1 MAGYDAQ
8 DVAWSRLENNCR
20 FLTSDALGH
29 SAVRR
34 RGLPSAKPGSRMSF
48 QDRGDASVSPS
59 SSDDD
64 DDDDDPIL
72 TRIRQQIQ
80 DDDVKYG
87 KPPGVDASVR
97 QQQTTATVVRHVR
110 DAGPRGMPAPTY
122 RPRLVVARRAGVDAD
137 GGAGTSPGPSQ
148 LEVNNLDP
156 VRVDT
161 HAATHRGAT
170 QARVGRTS
178 AAIRIA
184 RAGAAGTS
192 TKPATDATDLETRS
206 HVESSAA
213 LAELEAILADDA
225 AFRPSRSTSA
235 APADASSKDLE
246 ETMRRVDR
254 AAYEAERTRG
264 ELRARVSGIMA
275 KVDDVTASSAS
286 LREIESMAKEL
297 HERTSDFGKELVE
310 VARINDVR
318 LDDD

>member
-1 MAGYDAQ
+1 
-8 DVAWSRLENNCR
+8 
-20 FLTSDALGH
+20 
-29 SAVRR
+29 
-34 RGLPSAKPGSRMSF
+34 MSF

-72 TRIRQQIQ
+72 TRVRQQIQ

-184 RAGAAGTS
+184 CAGAAGTS
-192 TKPATDATDLETRS
+192 TKPAEDATNLETRS

-254 AAYEAERTRG
+254 AASEAERTRG

>member
-1 MAGYDAQ
+1 
-8 DVAWSRLENNCR
+8 
-20 FLTSDALGH
+20 
-29 SAVRR
+29 
-34 RGLPSAKPGSRMSF
+34 MSF

-59 SSDDD
+59 SSDD

-156 VRVDT
+156 ARVDT

-225 AFRPSRSTSA
+225 AFRPSRSA
-235 APADASSKDLE
+235 AAAADASSNDLE
-246 ETMRRVDR
+246 ETMRRADD
-254 AAYEAERTRG
+254 AASEAERTRG
-264 ELRARVSGIMA
+264 ELRARVSAIAA
-275 KVDDVTASSAS
+275 KVDDMTASSAS
-286 LREIESMAKEL
+286 LREIESMAEEL
-297 HERTSDFGKELVE
+297 HERTSDFGEELVE

>member
-1 MAGYDAQ
+1 
-8 DVAWSRLENNCR
+8 
-20 FLTSDALGH
+20 
-29 SAVRR
+29 
-34 RGLPSAKPGSRMSF
+34 
-48 QDRGDASVSPS
+48 
-59 SSDDD
+59 
-64 DDDDDPIL
+64 
-72 TRIRQQIQ
+72 
-80 DDDVKYG
+80 
-87 KPPGVDASVR
+87 
-97 QQQTTATVVRHVR
+97 
-110 DAGPRGMPAPTY
+110 MPAPTY
-122 RPRLVVARRAGVDAD
+122 RPRLVVARRAGGDAD

-156 VRVDT
+156 GRVDT

-246 ETMRRVDR
+246 ETMKRVDR
-254 AAYEAERTRG
+254 AASEAERTRG

-275 KVDDVTASSAS
+275 KVDDMTASSAS

>member
-1 MAGYDAQ
+1 M
-8 DVAWSRLENNCR
+8 
-20 FLTSDALGH
+20 
-29 SAVRR
+29 RR
-34 RGLPSAKPGSRMSF
+34 RGLPSAKPGPRMSF
-48 QDRGDASVSPS
+48 QDRGDASVSAS
-59 SSDDD
+59 SS
-64 DDDDDPIL
+64 DDDDPIL

-122 RPRLVVARRAGVDAD
+122 RPRLVMARRAGGDAD

-148 LEVNNLDP
+148 LEVHNLDP
-156 VRVDT
+156 GRVDA

-192 TKPATDATDLETRS
+192 TKPAEDATDLETRS
-206 HVESSAA
+206 HAESSAA
-213 LAELEAILADDA
+213 LAELEAILADDS

-235 APADASSKDLE
+235 AAADASSKDLE
-246 ETMRRVDR
+246 ETMRRADR
-254 AAYEAERTRG
+254 AASEAERTRG

-275 KVDDVTASSAS
+275 KVDDMTASSAS

-310 VARINDVR
+310 VARINAVR

>member
-1 MAGYDAQ
+1 
-8 DVAWSRLENNCR
+8 
-20 FLTSDALGH
+20 
-29 SAVRR
+29 
-34 RGLPSAKPGSRMSF
+34 MSF

>member
-1 MAGYDAQ
+1 
-8 DVAWSRLENNCR
+8 
-20 FLTSDALGH
+20 
-29 SAVRR
+29 
-34 RGLPSAKPGSRMSF
+34 MSF
-48 QDRGDASVSPS
+48 QDRGDASVSAS
-59 SSDDD
+59 SSDDDD

-87 KPPGVDASVR
+87 KPGVDASVR

-122 RPRLVVARRAGVDAD
+122 RPRLVVARRAGGDAD

-148 LEVNNLDP
+148 LEVPNLHP
-156 VRVDT
+156 GRVDT

-192 TKPATDATDLETRS
+192 TKPATDATDLETRAT
-206 HVESSAA
+206 HIESSAA

-235 APADASSKDLE
+235 AAADASSRDLE
-246 ETMRRVDR
+246 ETMRRADD
-254 AAYEAERTRG
+254 AASEAERTRG
-264 ELRARVSGIMA
+264 ELRARVSGIIA
-275 KVDDVTASSAS
+275 KVDDMTASSAS

>member
-1 MAGYDAQ
+1 
-8 DVAWSRLENNCR
+8 
-20 FLTSDALGH
+20 
-29 SAVRR
+29 
-34 RGLPSAKPGSRMSF
+34 MSF
-48 QDRGDASVSPS
+48 QDRCDASVSPS

-156 VRVDT
+156 GRVDT

-192 TKPATDATDLETRS
+192 TKPATDATDLETRAT
-206 HVESSAA
+206 HIESSAA

-254 AAYEAERTRG
+254 AASEAERTRG

-275 KVDDVTASSAS
+275 KVDDMTASSAS

-310 VARINDVR
+310 VARINAVR

>member
-1 MAGYDAQ
+1 M
-8 DVAWSRLENNCR
+8 
-20 FLTSDALGH
+20 
-29 SAVRR
+29 RR

-72 TRIRQQIQ
+72 TRVRQQIQ

-122 RPRLVVARRAGVDAD
+122 RPRLVVARRAGGDAD

-156 VRVDT
+156 GRVDT

-235 APADASSKDLE
+235 AAADASSRDLE
-246 ETMRRVDR
+246 ETMRRADD
-254 AAYEAERTRG
+254 AASEAERTRG
-264 ELRARVSGIMA
+264 ELRARVSGIIA
-275 KVDDVTASSAS
+275 KVDDMTASSAS

>member
-1 MAGYDAQ
+1 
-8 DVAWSRLENNCR
+8 
-20 FLTSDALGH
+20 
-29 SAVRR
+29 
-34 RGLPSAKPGSRMSF
+34 MSF
-48 QDRGDASVSPS
+48 QDRCDASVSPS

-156 VRVDT
+156 GRVDT

-192 TKPATDATDLETRS
+192 TKPATDATDLETRAT
-206 HVESSAA
+206 HIESSAA

-235 APADASSKDLE
+235 AAADASSRDLE
-246 ETMRRVDR
+246 ETMRRADD
-254 AAYEAERTRG
+254 AASEAERTRG
-264 ELRARVSGIMA
+264 ELRARVSGIIA
-275 KVDDVTASSAS
+275 KVDDMTASSAS

>member
-1 MAGYDAQ
+1 
-8 DVAWSRLENNCR
+8 
-20 FLTSDALGH
+20 
-29 SAVRR
+29 
-34 RGLPSAKPGSRMSF
+34 MSF
-48 QDRGDASVSPS
+48 QDRGDASVSAS
-59 SSDDD
+59 SS

-122 RPRLVVARRAGVDAD
+122 RPRLVVARRAGGDAD

-156 VRVDT
+156 GRVDT

-184 RAGAAGTS
+184 RVGAAGTS

-235 APADASSKDLE
+235 AAADASSRDLE
-246 ETMRRVDR
+246 ETMRRADD
-254 AAYEAERTRG
+254 AASEAERTRG

-275 KVDDVTASSAS
+275 KVDDMTASSAS

-310 VARINDVR
+310 VARINAVR

>member
-1 MAGYDAQ
+1 M
-8 DVAWSRLENNCR
+8 
-20 FLTSDALGH
+20 
-29 SAVRR
+29 RR
-34 RGLPSAKPGSRMSF
+34 RGLPSAKPGPRMSF
-48 QDRGDASVSPS
+48 QDRGDASVSAS
-59 SSDDD
+59 SSDDDD

-87 KPPGVDASVR
+87 KPGVDASVR

-122 RPRLVVARRAGVDAD
+122 RPRLVVARRAGGDAD

-148 LEVNNLDP
+148 LEVPNLHP
-156 VRVDT
+156 GRVDI

-184 RAGAAGTS
+184 CAGAAGTS
-192 TKPATDATDLETRS
+192 TKPAEDATNLETRS

>member
-1 MAGYDAQ
+1 
-8 DVAWSRLENNCR
+8 
-20 FLTSDALGH
+20 
-29 SAVRR
+29 
-34 RGLPSAKPGSRMSF
+34 
-48 QDRGDASVSPS
+48 
-59 SSDDD
+59 
-64 DDDDDPIL
+64 
-72 TRIRQQIQ
+72 
-80 DDDVKYG
+80 
-87 KPPGVDASVR
+87 
-97 QQQTTATVVRHVR
+97 
-110 DAGPRGMPAPTY
+110 MPAPTY

-235 APADASSKDLE
+235 AAADASSRDLE
-246 ETMRRVDR
+246 ETMRRADD
-254 AAYEAERTRG
+254 AASEAERTRG
-264 ELRARVSGIMA
+264 ELRARVSGIIA
-275 KVDDVTASSAS
+275 KVDDMTASSAS

>member
-1 MAGYDAQ
+1 M
-8 DVAWSRLENNCR
+8 
-20 FLTSDALGH
+20 
-29 SAVRR
+29 
-34 RGLPSAKPGSRMSF
+34 
-48 QDRGDASVSPS
+48 
-59 SSDDD
+59 
-64 DDDDDPIL
+64 
-72 TRIRQQIQ
+72 
-80 DDDVKYG
+80 KYG
-87 KPPGVDASVR
+87 KPGVDASVR

-122 RPRLVVARRAGVDAD
+122 RPRLVVARKAGGDAD

-148 LEVNNLDP
+148 LEVPNLHP
-156 VRVDT
+156 GRVDI

-235 APADASSKDLE
+235 AAADASSRDLE
-246 ETMRRVDR
+246 ETMRRADD
-254 AAYEAERTRG
+254 AASEAERTRG
-264 ELRARVSGIMA
+264 ELRARVSGIIA
-275 KVDDVTASSAS
+275 KVDDMTASSAS